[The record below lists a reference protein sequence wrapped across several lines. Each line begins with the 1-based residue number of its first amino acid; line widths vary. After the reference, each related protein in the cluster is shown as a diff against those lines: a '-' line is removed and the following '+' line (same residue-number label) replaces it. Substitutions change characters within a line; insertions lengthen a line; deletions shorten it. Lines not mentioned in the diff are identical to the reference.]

1 MEFTIGQFV
10 GWLIFLVEFALFL
23 DGVVGE
29 VNEQVGS
36 VLQVEF
42 LAAGPDVPVAVP
54 IGFQGAVNTGEQHK
68 MADVEFSAVV
78 EQWLVDVALDNIGHL
93 PTLPFFL

>member
-29 VNEQVGS
+29 MNEEVGS

-42 LAAGPDVPVAVP
+42 FAAGPDVPVAVP
-54 IGFQGAVNTGEQHK
+54 IGFQRSVDTGEQHK
-68 MADVEFSAVV
+68 MANVEFSAVV

-93 PTLPFFL
+93 PVLPFFF